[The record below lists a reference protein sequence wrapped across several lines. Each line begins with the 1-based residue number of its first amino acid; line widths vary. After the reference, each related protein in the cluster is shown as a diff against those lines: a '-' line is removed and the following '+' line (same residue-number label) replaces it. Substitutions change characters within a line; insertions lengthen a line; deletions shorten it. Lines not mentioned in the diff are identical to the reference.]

1 MAMLSQDSATQFA
14 RAAKKWEPNDWWRLE
29 ARAWNSVPEV
39 RRALAFFS
47 PTEVWKDLAKNAGD
61 SGGGCLRVAG
71 HIIGL
76 TAPTVMMFAMVGLVM
91 QPGRRATMLL
101 VAIVMLF
108 ALLSVGFGLIHDAR
122 NPGSVEARSG
132 RILGMF
138 HLVPSAISLTAGVIL
153 LAQGRIDYPIV
164 LAAFGADVVLGAL
177 HLVVHK
183 IPSSESEARWHRN
196 LTRLKTAVDR
206 VPEVQRAQIQHDLQ
220 GAFDELLR
228 ANLVPKADAE
238 RGRSRSLGLLGISM
252 APRPDLVPP
261 SDWNFDAR

>member
-1 MAMLSQDSATQFA
+1 MAAMSHDSAVQFV
-14 RAAKKWEPNDWWRLE
+14 RSAKTWESNDWWRLE
-29 ARAWNSVPEV
+29 AHAWNSVPEV

-47 PTEVWKDLAKNAGD
+47 PKEVWKDLAKNAGN

-76 TAPTVMMFAMVGLVM
+76 TAPTVMMFVMVGLTM

-108 ALLSVGFGLIHDAR
+108 ALLSVGFGLLHDAR
-122 NPGSVEARSG
+122 NPGSVDARSG

-153 LAQGRIDYPIV
+153 LTQDRIDYPIV
-164 LAAFGADVVLGAL
+164 LAAFGADVILGAL
-177 HLVVHK
+177 HLVVHR
-183 IPSSESEARWHRN
+183 IPGSESEARWHRN
-196 LTRLKTAVDR
+196 LTRLKTTVDR
-206 VPEVQRAQIQHDLQ
+206 VPEEQRAQIQHDLQ

-228 ANLVPKADAE
+228 LNLVPAADVDRA
-238 RGRSRSLGLLGISM
+238 RSRSLGLLGIGM
-252 APRPDLVPP
+252 APRPDLVLPP
-261 SDWNFDAR
+261 E